1 MKHILLT
8 TTAFVALTGAAA
20 AELTISGTGRIGF
33 LNTEGNTAK
42 DAVNTY
48 GVIGAAAKAT
58 FEQFG
63 LHGTDNT
70 AQPHQYVIGTADIT
84 VGAVGSTATA
94 GDITALDAMIVEAT
108 ERLKGGNVATVF
120 TDTTDNL
127 SLIDTKAERTQIET
141 DIASMQ
147 AIRAQLVQTTAAV
160 VATSDTTTAANRF
173 RISFAGSGETDGGI
187 AYGISGRAEQS
198 DTSNLGSQYI
208 SGAFG
213 KVSMGD
219 LNGADEVAAGGGVSN
234 VGLTGLGDNGDF
246 AFASKD
252 HNVGYE
258 FSTAGVKIAYSQDTS
273 VTSGSNSAFGVSY
286 SGDMGGATIS
296 VGLGTASVG
305 SIKQDTMSAS
315 VSMGGLTVKAMSST
329 NDNGPDVEYAAGTA
343 RHADGS
349 TTVYAAD
356 TQAVSNPDTDQ
367 TGVSIGYTM
376 GAMTATAFMKTESQ
390 TGTVDKDYSGIG
402 INYDMGGATL
412 KIGVADADGQSL
424 ADFGLSFSF

>member
-1 MKHILLT
+1 MKQILLT
-8 TTAFVALTGAAA
+8 TTALVALTGAAA

-33 LNTEGNTAK
+33 LNTEGATKK

-48 GVIGAAAKAT
+48 GKIGKAAKDTFALFGDSDAAAKAHKYYIS
-58 FEQFG
+58 G
-63 LHGTDNT
+63 G
-70 AQPHQYVIGTADIT
+70 AD
-84 VGAVGSTATA
+84 VVLGAVGDAATA
-94 GDITALDAMIVEAT
+94 GDITLLDAFIVEAE
-108 ERLKGGNVATVF
+108 ERLKGGNVVTIF

-141 DIASMQ
+141 DIATMK

-246 AFASKD
+246 AFASAD

-273 VTSGSNSAFGVSY
+273 VTSGSNSAFGLSY

-329 NDNGPDVEYAAGTA
+329 NDNGPDVKYAAGTA
-343 RHADGS
+343 RSADG
-349 TTVYAAD
+349 TTTAFVAD
-356 TQAVSNPDTDQ
+356 TLAKSNPDTDQ

>member
-33 LNTEGNTAK
+33 LNTEGTAEK
-42 DAVNTY
+42 
-48 GVIGAAAKAT
+48 AAAKAT
-58 FEQFG
+58 FDQFG
-63 LHGTDNT
+63 KHGTDDT
-70 AQPHQYVIGTADIT
+70 AQPHQYVIGTADVAIGNT
-84 VGAVGSTATA
+84 GTTATA

-108 ERLKGGNVATVF
+108 ERLKGGNVVTVF
-120 TDTTDNL
+120 TDVTDNL
-127 SLIDTKAERTQIET
+127 SLIDTLAERTQIET
-141 DIASMQ
+141 DLATMQ
-147 AIRAQLVQTTAAV
+147 AIRAQLVTTVAKQAAV
-160 VATSDTTTAANRF
+160 GDTTTAANRF

-198 DTSNLGSQYI
+198 DTTNLGSQYI

-219 LNGADEVAAGGGVSN
+219 LDGADEVAAGGGVSN

-246 AFASKD
+246 AYASAD

-273 VTSGSNSAFGVSY
+273 VTSGSNAAFGLSY
-286 SGDMGGATIS
+286 SGDMGGATVS
-296 VGLGTASVG
+296 VGLGTASIG

-315 VSMGGLTVKAMSST
+315 VSMGGLTLKAISST
-329 NDNGPDVEYAAGTA
+329 NDNGPDVKYAAGTA
-343 RHADGS
+343 RHADGT

-367 TGVSIGYTM
+367 TGVSISYAMDG
-376 GAMTATAFMKTESQ
+376 MTATAFMKEVSQ
-390 TGTVDKDYSGIG
+390 SGTADKDYSGIG

-412 KIGVADADGQSL
+412 KLGVAEADGQSL